1 MGRMQSQMNQHFDAI
16 VVGSGAA
23 GSFATRELT
32 ERGLRTLLLEAGPS
46 VTPTDFKA
54 DPRGPRAVGIQLW
67 DRAMAS
73 LCGQPIQSRV
83 TFFGRQTRHL
93 FVNDR
98 EHPYSTPKDAP
109 YLWLRGKQLGGRLH
123 TYGRMLLRWSD
134 YDFKAASRDGFG
146 IDWPIGYA
154 DLAPYYSRVESFL
167 GIYGRSEQLESLP
180 DGDFIGQAWL
190 TGAEEHFKQA
200 IQRKWP
206 DRRATTWRYMP
217 PNAKRTP
224 QPLLAARK
232 TGNLTLRTDAVVRRV
247 MADDVSGRA
256 TGVEFIDRVTGKVE
270 QVHADVVVL
279 SASPIETV
287 RLMLNSTSKKHARG
301 LGNSSGLLGR
311 YFMDQMPNLIMG
323 TVPGRAGWEADTTVE
338 SDPFYGVSG
347 GVYVPRYENLELR
360 SNTSFARGFAYQ
372 GTIGRAFTAS
382 HRPAKFAFVGY
393 GEMLPNPENTIALN
407 PLRKD
412 RWGMPIPHITCRMS
426 GNEKA
431 MLVEQM
437 RSIREMVEA
446 AGMQVEFNGSVLTFE
461 ETGAG
466 AFPDDDP
473 ISRWFFRKNFKR
485 SMAMGAAI
493 HESGG
498 ARMGSDPSNS
508 IVNMNNQCWDAP
520 NVFVTDASCFASGG
534 CAGTTLTIMALSIRA
549 GEYIANHRGTL

>member
-1 MGRMQSQMNQHFDAI
+1 MNKHFDVV

-23 GSFATRELT
+23 GSFAAKELT
-32 ERGLRTLLLEAGPS
+32 ERGLRILLLEAGPNITS
-46 VTPTDFKA
+46 HDFRV
-54 DPRGPRAVGIQLW
+54 DPRGPRDAGIQLW
-67 DRAMAS
+67 DRAMAAVS
-73 LCGQPIQSRV
+73 GQPIQSRV
-83 TFFGRQTRHL
+83 MFFGKQTGHL

-109 YLWLRGKQLGGRLH
+109 FLWIRGKQLGGRLH

-146 IDWPIGYA
+146 IDWPIGYS
-154 DLAPYYSRVESFL
+154 DLAPYYSRAESFL
-167 GIYGRSEQLESLP
+167 GIYGRNEQLKNLP

-200 IQRKWP
+200 IQMNWP
-206 DRRATTWRYMP
+206 DRTATSWRYVP
-217 PNAKRTP
+217 PNAKRIP
-224 QPLLAARK
+224 QPIVAAEK

-247 MADDVSGRA
+247 MTDEVSGRA
-256 TGVEFIDRVTGKVE
+256 TGVEFIDRVTGTAE

-287 RLMLNSTSKKHARG
+287 RLMLNSTSKKHTRG

-311 YFMDQMPNLIMG
+311 YFMDHTLSLIMG

-347 GVYVPRYENLELR
+347 GIYVPRYENLELR
-360 SNTSFARGFAYQ
+360 SNTNFARGFAYQ
-372 GTIGRAFTAS
+372 GTIGRTFTVS
-382 HRPAKFAFVGY
+382 HRPAKFAFVGF
-393 GEMLPNPENTIALN
+393 GEMLPNPENTITLN
-407 PLRKD
+407 PVRKD
-412 RWGMPIPHITCRMS
+412 AWGVPIPHITCVMS
-426 GNEKA
+426 ENEKA
-431 MLVEQM
+431 MLLEQM
-437 RSIREMVEA
+437 KSIREMVEA
-446 AGMQVEFNGSVLTFE
+446 AGMQVEFNGSSLKFE

-466 AFPDDDP
+466 AFPYDDP
-473 ISRWFFRKNFKR
+473 ISRWLFRKNFKG

-508 IVNMNNQCWDAP
+508 IVNMNNQCWDVP

-534 CAGTTLTIMALSIRA
+534 CAGTTLTVMALSIRA
-549 GEYIANHRGTL
+549 SEYIANNRGTL